1 MRVLL
6 DTNVVVSAVLF
17 GGVPKQCLRRGLA
30 GDFELVTAT
39 GLLDELEHVLL
50 DRFGLPREAAAF
62 IRGDLALAAEVVA
75 PARVEAISCDAG
87 DDLVLAAAREGRAD
101 YVVTGDRDLLD
112 LGRYGSVAILPPRA
126 FLDRLDPAEP

>member
-17 GGVPKQCLRRGLA
+17 GGVPQQCLRRGLA

-50 DRFGLPREAAAF
+50 DRFGLPREAVAF
-62 IRGDLALAAEVVA
+62 IRGDLELAAEVVA
-75 PARVEAISCDAG
+75 PTRVEAVSRDAG

-112 LGRYGSVAILPPRA
+112 LGRYGSVAILTPRA